1 VLLPTLEEHGVLD
14 DKTSSVFTRLRAL
27 STTIR
32 LEPYV
37 VQYEALFHHKEE
49 RDRNI
54 VPIHMN
60 IHGPDNVVEEVGHT
74 LSDAGMFLQEPE
86 FLLPTSVY
94 RNPHVLSWDDDVATP
109 RFRKIHPPSEEF
121 FGKID
126 AILQTSDEVTP
137 SEDLKQDS
145 RIHTVLLR
153 FDSYLRPYDRLC

>member
-14 DKTSSVFTRLRAL
+14 NKTSSVLTRLRAL

-49 RDRNI
+49 RDRNT
-54 VPIHMN
+54 VSIHMN
-60 IHGPDNVVEEVGHT
+60 IYGPDCVIDKVGHT
-74 LSDAGMFLQEPE
+74 LSDAGMFLQEPD
-86 FLLPTSVY
+86 FLLPTFVY
-94 RNPHVLSWDDDVATP
+94 RNPHVLSWDDDIATP
-109 RFRKIHPPSEEF
+109 RFRKIHSPTEEF

-126 AILQTSDEVTP
+126 AILQASDEVTP
-137 SEDLKQDS
+137 LEDLQQDS

-153 FDSYLRPYDRLC
+153 FNSYL